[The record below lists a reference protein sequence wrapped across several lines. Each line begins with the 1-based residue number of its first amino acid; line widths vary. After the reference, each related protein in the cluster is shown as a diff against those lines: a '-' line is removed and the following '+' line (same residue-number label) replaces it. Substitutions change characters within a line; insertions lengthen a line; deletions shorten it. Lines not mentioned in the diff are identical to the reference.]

1 MASQPRPR
9 GRYGRSVST
18 TAFTTAITQARDLL
32 RWRSP
37 LRTELWAARLTATL
51 RPTEVRPLLRRL
63 TEDGSPEALLT
74 LAALAVVETAALDDD
89 EARYDDTHA
98 DETRDLDTHAEPHT
112 DETRDRDTQAEPQ
125 DSSAHDH
132 EARDPNTGAPA
143 ETRAEAPSGTTQQP
157 GRKTLREVLQ
167 EAGREAGLGLPEW
180 VGRMGQVVCEQA
192 WYGKADRYGE
202 QALAALRFGYPD
214 GKEPHVLIVGIDQVN
229 GGLAVDAV
237 VEEPKFLDDL
247 DLRPADPAVVA
258 GRVLDA
264 FEMTDLVMGAPIA
277 ESLPAVRPL
286 ALARAQAVPDPVR
299 QAPDDTASRF
309 LDLPDLPGAQ
319 EAFEKLVEFVGD
331 RPLWWSPA
339 RVSRFLTSWLPREA
353 ILTEAAISAMPDVVR
368 AWSRFHGGDPEVLQ
382 QIEADVPRLPALMA
396 DDSLAGLRK
405 RMAQNDQ

>member
-1 MASQPRPR
+1 M
-9 GRYGRSVST
+9 ST

-51 RPTEVRPLLRRL
+51 RPTEVRPLIRQL
-63 TEDGSPEALLT
+63 TEAGSPEAHLT
-74 LAALAVVETAALDDD
+74 LAALAVVDTAALDDD
-89 EARYDDTHA
+89 EALYDDS
-98 DETRDLDTHAEPHT
+98 LAEPPTEDTWAHT
-112 DETRDRDTQAEPQ
+112 NTDPQ
-125 DSSAHDH
+125 
-132 EARDPNTGAPA
+132 TGLP
-143 ETRAEAPSGTTQQP
+143 TTQEP
-157 GRKTLREVLQ
+157 GSKSLQEVLRDAGK
-167 EAGREAGLGLPEW
+167 EALRALPEW
-180 VGRMGQVVCEQA
+180 AGRMGQVVCEQA

-202 QALAALRFGYPD
+202 QALAALRFRYPD

-264 FEMTDLVMGAPIA
+264 FEMTDLVLGAPIA

-286 ALARAQAVPDPVR
+286 ALARARTVPDPVR
-299 QAPDDTASRF
+299 QAPDDTVSRF

-319 EAFEKLVEFVGD
+319 EAFGKLVEFVGD

-382 QIEADVPRLPALMA
+382 RIEADAPRLPALMA

-405 RMAQNDQ
+405 RMAQHDH

>member
-1 MASQPRPR
+1 M
-9 GRYGRSVST
+9 ST

-51 RPTEVRPLLRRL
+51 RPTEVRPLVREL
-63 TEDGSPEALLT
+63 TEAGTPEARLT
-74 LAALAVVETAALDDD
+74 LAALAVVETAALNDD
-89 EARYDDTHA
+89 EAHYDDTNAEAAATPPTEAAA
-98 DETRDLDTHAEPHT
+98 DD
-112 DETRDRDTQAEPQ
+112 DTQAPG
-125 DSSAHDH
+125 DTVA
-132 EARDPNTGAPA
+132 
-143 ETRAEAPSGTTQQP
+143 SGTSPYAGTDPQTGHPTTQEP
-157 GRKTLREVLQ
+157 GGKSLQEVL
-167 EAGREAGLGLPEW
+167 REAGQEAVRGLPEW
-180 VGRMGQVVCEQA
+180 AGRMGQVVCEQA

-202 QALAALRFGYPD
+202 QALAALRFRYPD

-229 GGLAVDAV
+229 GGLAVDAT

-247 DLRPADPAVVA
+247 DLRSADPAVVA

-286 ALARAQAVPDPVR
+286 ALARARTVPDPVR
-299 QAPDDTASRF
+299 QAPDDTMSRF

-319 EAFEKLVEFVGD
+319 EAFGKLVEFVGD

-368 AWSRFHGGDPEVLQ
+368 AWSRFHGGDPEVLR
-382 QIEADVPRLPALMA
+382 QIEADAPRLPALMA
-396 DDSLAGLRK
+396 DESLAGLRK
-405 RMAQNDQ
+405 RMTQNGH